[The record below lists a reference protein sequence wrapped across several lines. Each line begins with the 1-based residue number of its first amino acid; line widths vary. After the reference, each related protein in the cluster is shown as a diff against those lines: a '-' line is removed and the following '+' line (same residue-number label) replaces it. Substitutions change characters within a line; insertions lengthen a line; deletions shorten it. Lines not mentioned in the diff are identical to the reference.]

1 MYNRILKR
9 PMFKRGGPSYQA
21 QGTGITSPFDTPR
34 RQYQFGTSWEEI
46 QENIRKST
54 ADNTTT
60 MQDVAQGFSYLA
72 NPYKDDGSA
81 KTVGEMIWEGSQ
93 AVSGA
98 RGERKKTA
106 QAGELA
112 AQEVGVEKLKS
123 DIAISEAEKER
134 ISREKIASMKTSD
147 EYLKKTPLPR
157 LILEMTRDIMKTS
170 IPGSFEYKNASA
182 LGKGK
187 AIAAKMA
194 AEGITVGVI
203 EDWVNTGNTSN
214 PKWDYRADNMRSDM
228 AWFDPT
234 TNQWHVFNDNGKGYV
249 TGDPVKSFLTVEEA
263 VAYLKG
269 GNLDIIPEEKSL
281 ESGNESTENASTVSM
296 EVDVVHPT
304 GDGTATGEISDE
316 YILEYAKKN
325 KIPLMNKPDGT
336 PDDDYRGKGG
346 SNYWSDFPVNFIKLK
361 NQLKNENAP
370 SIFKDTDSKKE
381 KRKKDQAFSWFDK
394 YYDEGE
400 KIMPTRH
407 GEYLDEW
414 LEIKET
420 LTAKK
425 TDTKK
430 MATGGMAEQD
440 ASVSELN
447 ELNNWW
453 RNQLATNWNE

>member
-34 RQYQFGTSWEEI
+34 KQYQFGTSWEEI

-112 AQEVGVEKLKS
+112 AAEIAGEQLKS
-123 DIAISEAEKER
+123 DIAINQAQKEMDWKTSEADKQMDWKTSEAEKDRASAER
-134 ISREKIASMKTSD
+134 IADKKSSD

-157 LILEMTRDIMKTS
+157 LILDMTTQILKAAV
-170 IPGSFEYKNASA
+170 PGSFEYKNASGLA
-182 LGKGK
+182 KGK

-203 EDWVNTGNTSN
+203 EDWVKTNDG
-214 PKWDYRADNMRSDM
+214 WDYNADNMRSDM
-228 AWFDPT
+228 PWFDPT
-234 TNQWHVFNDNGKGYV
+234 TNQWHVFNDNGSGYV
-249 TGDPVKSFLTVEEA
+249 TGDPIKSFLTVEEA
-263 VAYLKG
+263 VAYLS
-269 GNLDIIPEEKSL
+269 GNKQEIIEEKKTL
-281 ESGNESTENASTVSM
+281 EETNTTSN
-296 EVDVVHPT
+296 
-304 GDGTATGEISDE
+304 
-316 YILEYAKKN
+316 KKEE
-325 KIPLMNKPDGT
+325 KKE
-336 PDDDYRGKGG
+336 K
-346 SNYWSDFPVNFIKLK
+346 IKLK
-361 NQLKNENAP
+361 ITTNLKGVDINDPQVIFAEAEKLGIKLVEPDGSKTWTFNLAENEMTLP
-370 SIFKDTDSKKE
+370 SFKK
-381 KRKKDQAFSWFDK
+381 
-394 YYDEGE
+394 
-400 KIMPTRH
+400 
-407 GEYLDEW
+407 L
-414 LEIKET
+414 LEE
-420 LTAKK
+420 
-425 TDTKK
+425 KK
-430 MATGGMAEQD
+430 MADTYAQVKPNRLGRRINKIEDIKIADKMAMGGVAGED
-440 ASVSELN
+440 AAVTELD

-453 RNQLATNWNE
+453 KNQLASAAWNE

>member
-34 RQYQFGTSWEEI
+34 RQYNVGTSWEEI

-54 ADNTTT
+54 ADNTPI

-81 KTVGEMIWEGSQ
+81 KTIGEMIWEGSQ

-123 DIAISEAEKER
+123 DLAIEQAQKEMDWKTSEAEKER
-134 ISREKIASMKTSD
+134 KKDIEVAKMRQSD
-147 EYLKKTPLPR
+147 DYLKKTPLPR
-157 LILEMTRDIMKTS
+157 LILDMTTQILKTAV
-170 IPGSFEYKNASA
+170 PGSFEYKNASGLA
-182 LGKGK
+182 KGK

-203 EDWVNTGNTSN
+203 EDWVKTKDG
-214 PKWDYRADNMRSDM
+214 WDYNADNMRSDM
-228 AWFDPT
+228 PWFDPT
-234 TNQWHVFNDNGKGYV
+234 TNQWHVFNDNGSGYV

-269 GNLDIIPEEKSL
+269 GKQEIIEDKETLEETNTTSNKKEEKK
-281 ESGNESTENASTVSM
+281 EE
-296 EVDVVHPT
+296 
-304 GDGTATGEISDE
+304 
-316 YILEYAKKN
+316 
-325 KIPLMNKPDGT
+325 
-336 PDDDYRGKGG
+336 
-346 SNYWSDFPVNFIKLK
+346 IKLK
-361 NQLKNENAP
+361 ITTNLKDVDINDPQVIYAEAEKLGIKLVEPDGGKTWTFNLAENEMTLP
-370 SIFKDTDSKKE
+370 SFKK
-381 KRKKDQAFSWFDK
+381 
-394 YYDEGE
+394 
-400 KIMPTRH
+400 
-407 GEYLDEW
+407 L
-414 LEIKET
+414 LEE
-420 LTAKK
+420 
-425 TDTKK
+425 KK
-430 MATGGMAEQD
+430 MSDTYAQIKPNRFGKSRTNVIEDIKVAEKMAMGGVAGED
-440 ASVSELN
+440 AAVTELD

-453 RNQLATNWNE
+453 KNQLASAAWNE

>member
-34 RQYQFGTSWEEI
+34 RQYNTGTSWEEI

-60 MQDVAQGFSYLA
+60 MQDVAQGFSYLG
-72 NPYKDDGSA
+72 NPYKEDGSA

-123 DIAISEAEKER
+123 DLAISEAEKDR
-134 ISREKIASMKTSD
+134 ATKLSIAKMESQ
-147 EYLKKTPLPR
+147 ELKRMPLER
-157 LILEMTRDIMKTS
+157 LITTIAESPDLKNAV
-170 IPGSFEYKNASA
+170 PGSFPSVFGTQIARGRAIQWRLSA
-182 LGKGK
+182 D
-187 AIAAKMA
+187 
-194 AEGITVGVI
+194 GITVGVL
-203 EDWVNTGNTSN
+203 EPHLWQNLGTSKE
-214 PKWDYRADNMRSDM
+214 PKYDYNADGLSSKIPWWDPVKSK
-228 AWFDPT
+228 
-234 TNQWHVFNDNGKGYV
+234 WHVFNDDGTGNA

-269 GNLDIIPEEKSL
+269 GNLDIIPDNKSL
-281 ESGNESTENASTVSM
+281 ENENENETASTVSL
-296 EVDVVHPT
+296 EINEDIVHPT
-304 GDGTATGEISDE
+304 NDGTATGEISDE
-316 YILEYAKKN
+316 YVLEYAKKN
-325 KIPLMNKPDGT
+325 KIVFDLQEYKE
-336 PDDDYRGKGG
+336 KGG
-346 SNYWSDFPVNFIKLK
+346 SSAGYSYTTKTFLK
-361 NQLKNENAP
+361 NKLKNENAP
-370 SIFKDTDSKKE
+370 SIFKDTDTKKE
-381 KRKKDQAFSWFDK
+381 KRNKDAAFSWFERNYEK
-394 YYDEGE
+394 GN
-400 KIMPTRH
+400 KIMPERH
-407 GEYLDEW
+407 KQYLDEW

-420 LTAKK
+420 LTAQK

-440 ASVSELN
+440 ASVSELD

>member
-34 RQYQFGTSWEEI
+34 RQYSFGTSWEEI

-60 MQDVAQGFSYLA
+60 MQDVAQGFSHLA
-72 NPYKDDGSA
+72 NPYKEDGSA

-123 DIAISEAEKER
+123 DIAISEAEKDR
-134 ISREKIASMKTSD
+134 AAKIEIAKLSGD

-157 LILEMTRDIMKTS
+157 LILDMTTQILKTAT
-170 IPGSFEYKNASA
+170 PGSFEYKNASGLA
-182 LGKGK
+182 KGK

-194 AEGITVGVI
+194 SEGITVGVI
-203 EDWVNTGNTSN
+203 EDWVKTKNG
-214 PKWDYRADNMRSDM
+214 WDYNADNMRSDM
-228 AWFDPT
+228 PWFDPT
-234 TNQWHVFNDNGKGYV
+234 TNQWHVYNDNGSGYV

-269 GNLDIIPEEKSL
+269 GNQEIIKDEESIETENNSTSNKKEEKKEKVKIKITTNL
-281 ESGNESTENASTVSM
+281 KD
-296 EVDVVHPT
+296 VDINDREFIFSEAEKVGIT
-304 GDGTATGEISDE
+304 LIE
-316 YILEYAKKN
+316 
-325 KIPLMNKPDGT
+325 PDGT
-336 PDDDYRGKGG
+336 KTWSQNLAENEMTLPGFKKLLEEKKMSDTYANLGKKR
-346 SNYWSDFPVNFIKLK
+346 DNF
-361 NQLKNENAP
+361 E
-370 SIFKDTDSKKE
+370 TTE
-381 KRKKDQAFSWFDK
+381 
-394 YYDEGE
+394 
-400 KIMPTRH
+400 
-407 GEYLDEW
+407 
-414 LEIKET
+414 EIKVTE
-420 LTAKK
+420 
-425 TDTKK
+425 K
-430 MATGGMAEQD
+430 MATGGVAGED

>member
-34 RQYQFGTSWEEI
+34 KQYQFGTSFEEI

-54 ADNTTT
+54 ADNTTA
-60 MQDVAQGFSYLA
+60 MQDAAQGFSYLA
-72 NPYKDDGSA
+72 SPYKEDGSA
-81 KTVGEMIWEGSQ
+81 KTVGEMIFEGSQ
-93 AVSGA
+93 AVSGSRA
-98 RGERKKTA
+98 ERKKTA

-123 DIAISEAEKER
+123 DIAISEAEKDR
-134 ISREKIASMKTSD
+134 ATKIEIAKLSGD

-157 LILEMTRDIMKTS
+157 LILDMTTQILKTAV
-170 IPGSFEYKNASA
+170 PGSFEYKNASGLA
-182 LGKGK
+182 KGK

-203 EDWVNTGNTSN
+203 EDWVSIKGGGY
-214 PKWDYRADNMRSDM
+214 DYNADNMRSDM
-228 AWFDPT
+228 PWFDPT
-234 TNQWHVFNDNGKGYV
+234 TNQWHVFNDNGSGYV

-281 ESGNESTENASTVSM
+281 ENENETTENASTVSM

-304 GDGTATGEISDE
+304 DDGTATGEISDE
-316 YILEYAKKN
+316 YVLEYAKKN

-336 PDDDYRGKGG
+336 PDDDYRSKGG

-361 NQLKNENAP
+361 NKLKNENAP
-370 SIFKDTDSKKE
+370 SMFKTTDAQKE
-381 KRKKDQAFSWFDK
+381 KRKKDDAFGWFEK
-394 YYDEGE
+394 YYEKGN
-400 KIMPTRH
+400 KIMPARH
-407 GEYLDEW
+407 KEYLDEW
-414 LEIKET
+414 LEIQET

-425 TDTKK
+425 PDTKK
-430 MATGGMAEQD
+430 MSTGGMAEQD
-440 ASVSELN
+440 AAVTELD

-453 RNQLATNWNE
+453 KNQLTSAAWNE

>member
-34 RQYQFGTSWEEI
+34 RQYNTGTSWEEI

-54 ADNTTT
+54 ADNTPI

-112 AQEVGVEKLKS
+112 AAEIAGEQLKS
-123 DIAISEAEKER
+123 DLAIEQAQKEMDWKTSEAEKDR
-134 ISREKIASMKTSD
+134 LSAEKIASMKQSD

-157 LILEMTRDIMKTS
+157 LILDMTTQILKTAV
-170 IPGSFEYKNASA
+170 PGSFEYKNASGLA
-182 LGKGK
+182 KGK

-203 EDWVNTGNTSN
+203 EDWVKTKNG
-214 PKWDYRADNMRSDM
+214 WDYNADNMRSDM
-228 AWFDPT
+228 PWFDPT
-234 TNQWHVFNDNGKGYV
+234 TNQWHVFNDNGSGYV

-269 GNLDIIPEEKSL
+269 GEQEIIKDEESIETETENTSSKKEEKK
-281 ESGNESTENASTVSM
+281 E
-296 EVDVVHPT
+296 
-304 GDGTATGEISDE
+304 
-316 YILEYAKKN
+316 K
-325 KIPLMNKPDGT
+325 
-336 PDDDYRGKGG
+336 
-346 SNYWSDFPVNFIKLK
+346 IKLK
-361 NQLKNENAP
+361 ITTNLKDVDINDPQVIYAEAEKLGIKLVEPDGSKNWTFNLAENEMTLP
-370 SIFKDTDSKKE
+370 SFKKLLEEKKMADTYAQIKPNRFN
-381 KRKKDQAFSWFDK
+381 KRKKIKDDIQIAEMSMGGVA
-394 YYDEGE
+394 GE
-400 KIMPTRH
+400 DAAVT
-407 GEYLDEW
+407 ELD
-414 LEIKET
+414 
-420 LTAKK
+420 
-425 TDTKK
+425 
-430 MATGGMAEQD
+430 
-440 ASVSELN
+440 

-453 RNQLATNWNE
+453 KNQLASAAWNE